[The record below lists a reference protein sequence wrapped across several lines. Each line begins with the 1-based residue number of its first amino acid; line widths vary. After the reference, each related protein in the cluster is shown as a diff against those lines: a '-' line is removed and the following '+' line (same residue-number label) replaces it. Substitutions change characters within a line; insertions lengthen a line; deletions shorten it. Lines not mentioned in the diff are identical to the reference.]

1 MLRPVVAASDVVLAE
16 QPGDGEACA
25 EEQRHLQEIDPDQ
38 PVMAFERD
46 VEPVAQNVLGIAFV
60 DSEPRE
66 FRLMDQDPADVAP
79 EEAGQRR
86 VRVRLFVCEL
96 MMAAVNGDPARRRF
110 LQAGHRDDDH
120 GVLEPFGT
128 FQAAVGEKSMVAEVD
143 AEQPA
148 QMGADDRHDEAAPG
162 EIAGHEGKHCHDV
175 IGADADDVRP
185 VQLERLHA
193 RGQRDPEAVR
203 RRERDVGREYSDSCG
218 RPWSVRHAEIGPFYR
233 EFWAGGVSGRFCYTR
248 VGACF
253 AFINPRQFDAAVG
266 QNRLWNQLHNVRD
279 QRLLR
284 HPGSCDGLIDIRAR
298 DGIET
303 RLSRAVTAFRD

>member
-1 MLRPVVAASDVVLAE
+1 MLSPVIAAVCRRFSR
-16 QPGDGEACA
+16 QPGDGEACT
-25 EEQRHLQEIDPDQ
+25 EEHRHLQEIDPDQ

-66 FRLMDQDPADVAP
+66 LRLMDQEPANVAP
-79 EEAGQRR
+79 EEACQRR

-96 MMAAVNGDPARRRF
+96 MVAAVNGDPARRCF

-128 FQAAVGEKSMVAEVD
+128 FQAAVGEKSMVAKVD

-148 QMGADDRHDEAAPG
+148 QMGADDRYDEAAPG
-162 EIAGHEGKHCHDV
+162 EIAGHESKHCHGV

-193 RGQRDPEAVR
+193 RRQRHPQAVK
-203 RRERDVGREYSDSCG
+203 RRERGVGREYSYSCG
-218 RPWSVRHAEIGPFYR
+218 RPWSGRHAEIGSISI
-233 EFWAGGVSGRFCYTR
+233 GGVTTG
-248 VGACF
+248 V
-253 AFINPRQFDAAVG
+253 
-266 QNRLWNQLHNVRD
+266 
-279 QRLLR
+279 
-284 HPGSCDGLIDIRAR
+284 
-298 DGIET
+298 
-303 RLSRAVTAFRD
+303 LSRILIIRGSEPASRS

>member
-1 MLRPVVAASDVVLAE
+1 MAAAAAVSPDS
-16 QPGDGEACA
+16 QRDGEACT
-25 EEQRHLQEIDPDQ
+25 EEHRHLQEIDPDQ
-38 PVMAFERD
+38 PIMAFERD

-66 FRLMDQDPADVAP
+66 LRLMDQDPANVAP
-79 EEAGQRR
+79 EEACQRR

-96 MMAAVNGDPARRRF
+96 MVAAVNGDPARRCF

-128 FQAAVGEKSMVAEVD
+128 FQAAVGEKPMIAKVD

-162 EIAGHEGKHCHDV
+162 EIAGHEGKHCHGV

-193 RGQRDPEAVR
+193 RRQRNPQAVK
-203 RRERDVGREYSDSCG
+203 RRERGVGREYSDSCG
-218 RPWSVRHAEIGPFYR
+218 RPWSGRHAEIGSISV
-233 EFWAGGVSGRFCYTR
+233 GGSGGRR
-248 VGACF
+248 SGPILV
-253 AFINPRQFDAAVG
+253 IR
-266 QNRLWNQLHNVRD
+266 
-279 QRLLR
+279 
-284 HPGSCDGLIDIRAR
+284 GSEPA
-298 DGIET
+298 
-303 RLSRAVTAFRD
+303 SRS